1 MIEEDV
7 FGRINRIHLHQ
18 INSLM
23 VKVFWI
29 AFMLSVLQDVVNFIW
44 FGAVDI
50 SIILKNAVVMLLL
63 ILPSHILNAKGYNPR
78 RLGRYNILAVVTYI
92 FFVLCHYDFSE
103 SNIMFV
109 IFNVII
115 ATIYYD
121 KFVYIIVLVLST
133 AEMIIF
139 SLYVPAYASGGY
151 IWLEIGVRLQILFFA
166 GLVSYAVIN
175 NGIMLLTKLFEQ
187 EIKSASECEQMSR
200 EMARLEQLNLVGEM
214 AAGIGHEIRNPM
226 TTVRGFLQILQ
237 RKKGF
242 EEYDEFFK
250 IMIDELDRANSIITE
265 FLSLSKNKR
274 TDLEMKN
281 LNMVLRTIYPLITVD
296 AVSCEKHCKI
306 NFGNIPDLPLNEKEI
321 RQLILNLTR
330 NGFESMPAGGKLGID
345 TYMEG
350 DKVVLAVT
358 DQGHGIH
365 PDIIEKLGTPFVT
378 TKEDGTGL
386 GLAVCYSIAA
396 RHNATITV
404 STGPDGTTFLVIFK
418 ISNLDKCG

>member
-1 MIEEDV
+1 M
-7 FGRINRIHLHQ
+7 
-18 INSLM
+18 
-23 VKVFWI
+23 
-29 AFMLSVLQDVVNFIW
+29 
-44 FGAVDI
+44 
-50 SIILKNAVVMLLL
+50 
-63 ILPSHILNAKGYNPR
+63 
-78 RLGRYNILAVVTYI
+78 
-92 FFVLCHYDFSE
+92 
-103 SNIMFV
+103 
-109 IFNVII
+109 
-115 ATIYYD
+115 
-121 KFVYIIVLVLST
+121 
-133 AEMIIF
+133 
-139 SLYVPAYASGGY
+139 
-151 IWLEIGVRLQILFFA
+151 
-166 GLVSYAVIN
+166 SYAVIN